1 MNITRPKLDALKSWL
16 ARQRREGGAL
26 LVVYAP
32 EDELMFRD
40 GYEEI
45 IQELQAKG
53 RALHI
58 FDFRLLL
65 FNVLGEQG
73 LLHKAFELDAA
84 GSREAQGEVL
94 RRVHTNAQQVS
105 FMLEWIYT
113 EKLYDCSIVPS
124 GRQRCQ

>member
-1 MNITRPKLDALKSWL
+1 MNITRQKLDALKSWP
-16 ARQRREGGAL
+16 AGQRREGGAL
-26 LVVYAP
+26 LVVYPP
-32 EDELMFRD
+32 EGGLVFRD

-58 FDFRLLL
+58 FDFRLPL
-65 FNVLGEQG
+65 FDILGEKG

-84 GSREAQGEVL
+84 GSREVQRGML
-94 RRVHTNAQQVS
+94 RRVHSAAQQVS

-113 EKLYDCSIVPS
+113 ENLYDCSIVPS